1 MSRLRSLFA
10 ARRLLFVA
18 LAIFVLGLSVV
29 HPVIA
34 ENGHE
39 VIPPDPALRVHQLE
53 NGMRVWIRPNANPP
67 GRVYLWM
74 RIATGSLNETESERG
89 LAHLLEHMAF
99 RNSTHFPDGTMFT
112 RFEEIGL
119 RPGAHQNA
127 FTGHEHTTYT
137 LTLPNARPETIEQGL
152 LALSDVAYRLEL
164 TRQALDL
171 ERAIVLEEARLGQ
184 GPWQRIGERVRPFL
198 LPGSRYSERAP
209 IGTEAAIRGI
219 TLPMVQEFYR
229 RGYRPDKTAL
239 IVVGDVAPEAVLPLV
254 RTQFDGWKKP
264 AAGAAGDEAGVTL
277 YRDTRALVITE
288 PEIVK
293 AQVQLIRLLHE
304 RNGNT
309 LADLRR
315 DLVDDIVEGAI
326 GRRLNRMT
334 TERRTVAG
342 SMSYSHTEVIKPVYS
357 LDWFAEGPPEKWPAL
372 LASVIE
378 EQKRL
383 REHGLREE
391 EIEEQRRE
399 VLVHFEEARKALATV
414 QSRSL
419 MSWLFDGLDDD
430 TPPPEMERVY
440 DLAGI
445 LLPTITTAEVNT
457 AARRLTASEAHRMVV
472 VLPKRER
479 LAVPTPKQVLKVAKA
494 AAQNG
499 VTPTTAHKKMPK
511 LLAQEP
517 TPGMIAQR
525 SHDRE
530 LNVTSL
536 VFDNGV
542 RLQLRPMSEQKN
554 QVEIEIRL
562 AGGEIEET
570 ADNRGISLAASLAL
584 LYPTTSRLTPS
595 DLERLISARS
605 IMPIGMSRRD
615 HFLLEVYTVPDDL
628 EEALRVAH
636 ALLTDA
642 HVDERVFQQ
651 WQERMRSGA
660 ERRRYNLRAQ
670 VNFAAHR
677 LFTGSDPR
685 FAPYE
690 PELTDRLTREA
701 AQAWLDRLLRQTPM
715 EVAIVGD
722 FDLERAIAHA
732 GKYLGSLPKRP
743 ASDPELDARRR
754 LRAVPGPHETTVTA
768 ETETPRTDVYLAW
781 RGADWKDTH
790 DRRAL
795 DLAERLLTRKLM
807 HELREQRGWVY
818 SLSADSDA
826 AQDYLGNGRFVIR
839 FSTDPARA
847 PEAMQLA
854 RQLVEEMAAKGPT
867 EEELTIVRR
876 QLANEIEVSQ
886 RSVGY
891 WMSGLSGMHMRGDT
905 LDGLRGMP
913 AAYQRITAK
922 EVRDVLARYIIPER
936 RVAIIGMPQVKAA
949 AAGVKRVAAPGGK

>member
-1 MSRLRSLFA
+1 MSRLRPLFA
-10 ARRLLFVA
+10 ARRLLSLA
-18 LAIFVLGLSVV
+18 LAVFVLGLSAVRPVV
-29 HPVIA
+29 A
-34 ENGHE
+34 GDGHE

-53 NGMRVWIRPNANPP
+53 NGMRLWIRPNANPP
-67 GRVYLWM
+67 GRVYIWM

-99 RNSTHFPDGTMFT
+99 RNSANFPDGTMFT

-137 LTLPNARPETIEQGL
+137 ITLPNARPETITQGL

-164 TRQALDL
+164 NQQALDL
-171 ERAIVLEEARLGQ
+171 ERAIVLEEARLRQ
-184 GPWQRIGERVRPFL
+184 GPWQRIHERTRPFL

-229 RGYRPDKTAL
+229 RGYRPDKAAL

-254 RTQFDGWKKP
+254 RAQFDGWKKP
-264 AAGAAGDEAGVTL
+264 SAVAAGDEAGVTL
-277 YRDTRALVITE
+277 YRDSRALVITE

-293 AQVQLIRLLHE
+293 AQVRLIRLAHE
-304 RNGNT
+304 RDGNT

-315 DLVDDIVEGAI
+315 DLVDDIVEGAA

-334 TERRTVAG
+334 TERRTVAE
-342 SMSYSHTEVIKPVYS
+342 SLSYSHTEVIKPVYS
-357 LDWFAEGPPEKWPAL
+357 LGWFAEGPPEKWPAL

-399 VLVHFEEARKALATV
+399 FLAHFEETRKSLATV

-419 MSWLFDGLDDD
+419 MSWLFEGLDDD
-430 TPPPEMERVY
+430 TPPPAMERAY
-440 DLAGI
+440 DLAGT
-445 LLPTITTAEVNT
+445 LLPAITTTEVNA
-457 AARRLTASEAHRMVV
+457 AARRLMASETHRMVV

-479 LAVPTPKQVLKVAKA
+479 LAVPTPKQVLKVAKT

-499 VTPTTAHKKMPK
+499 VIPTAKHKELPK

-517 TPGMIAQR
+517 VPGKIAQR
-525 SHDRE
+525 RLDRE

-542 RLQLRPMSEQKN
+542 RLHLRPMSEQKN

-584 LYPTTSRLTPS
+584 LYPTTSRLAPS

-605 IMPIGMSRRD
+605 ILPFGMSRRD
-615 HFLLEVYTVPDDL
+615 HFLLEVSTVPDEL
-628 EEALRVAH
+628 GEALRVAH

-642 HVDERVFQQ
+642 HVDERVFQK

-660 ERRRYNLRAQ
+660 ERRRYNLGAQ
-670 VNFAAHR
+670 VIFAAHR

-685 FAPYE
+685 FAPFE
-690 PELTDRLTREA
+690 PERTDRFTRAA

-754 LRAVPGPHETTVTA
+754 LRVVPGPQETTVTA
-768 ETETPRTDVYLAW
+768 ETDTPRTDVYLAW

-826 AQDYLGNGRFVIR
+826 AQEYPGNGRFVVR
-839 FSTDPARA
+839 FSSDPARA

-886 RSVGY
+886 RAVGH
-891 WMSGLSGMHMRGDT
+891 WMNWLSGMHARGDT

-913 AAYQRITAK
+913 DAYQRISAN
-922 EVRDVLARYIIPER
+922 EIRDVLARYITPER
-936 RVAIIGMPQVKAA
+936 RVAIIGMPRTTAA
-949 AAGVKRVAAPGGK
+949 TAGLEQATAASSR